1 MREFAFASQI
11 VRWLVTI
18 EVRDI
23 RDTQSRPPDKG
34 KNADRT
40 AQSHRKKTNR
50 SALASQIGLRK
61 KGNRIAG
68 ALSFLLCRRA
78 NLWSKKT

>member
-1 MREFAFASQI
+1 MREFAVASQI

-34 KNADRT
+34 KNAERT
-40 AQSHRKKTNR
+40 AQSHRKTNR
-50 SALASQIGLRK
+50 SALASQMGLRK
-61 KGNRIAG
+61 KGNRIAE
-68 ALSFLLCRRA
+68 ALSFAYVSAHNRE
-78 NLWSKKT
+78 